1 MDPQASLFKHV
12 TPFESIPIEKVS
24 ALRALN
30 PTYPVRPPMFITT
43 IRERLTCD
51 PVTKPVRKMIF
62 FGMRSL
68 REVYRLQRLQ
78 HRRGYQ

>member
-1 MDPQASLFKHV
+1 MDPSGALFKHF

-30 PTYPVRPPMFITT
+30 PTNPVRPPMFITT
-43 IRERLTCD
+43 IRERLTD
-51 PVTKPVRKMIF
+51 EPVRIPVRKMIF

-68 REVYRLQRLQ
+68 GEVYRLQ
-78 HRRGYQ
+78 